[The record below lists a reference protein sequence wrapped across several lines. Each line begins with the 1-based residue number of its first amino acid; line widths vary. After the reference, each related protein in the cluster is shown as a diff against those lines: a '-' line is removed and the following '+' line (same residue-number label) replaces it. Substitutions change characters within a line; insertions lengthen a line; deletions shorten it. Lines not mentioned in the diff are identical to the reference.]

1 MKARLA
7 YTVRSTRAPGETRDV
22 IVPVIVERLNP
33 VELETVVENCIDR
46 GLIAGLKTTA
56 AHGIAEGVAAQ
67 IAREFTLGRG
77 VQFGQYFYGRPYLS
91 GTVDANG
98 RLTGG
103 NRINVRLYK
112 GEAFRLTLDDF
123 SFTFDGAGDAVKIDS
138 IYGDTTDAG
147 GNTYGQLVAGAPV
160 KVNGRNLYAAGDT
173 DKVLFDEAGGG
184 ATVAVEDFAT
194 QSADLLSFA
203 WPAGLVAG
211 KAYKVRVERTDVN
224 GVTRTSAEK
233 KVVVVAGA
241 VPPGP
246 ATVTISGI
254 DAEGRETGT
263 VVENAPIRV
272 HGTGLNMGEG
282 DALYMKRSDLGDDE
296 YHQVPEWAISEAE
309 DGTRLVLDDGDTEGG
324 AGEYFWG
331 WFEDY
336 GGFDSEHHGIT
347 LKLVSHGG
355 VPSSEPQTVTASA
368 NVVLG

>member
-1 MKARLA
+1 MKTKLA
-7 YTVRSTRAPGETRDV
+7 YTVRSTRAPGETVDT

-67 IAREFTLGRG
+67 IAREFSLGRG
-77 VQFGQYFYGRPYLS
+77 AQFGQYVYGRPYLS

-98 RLTGG
+98 RVTSA

-123 SFTFDGAGDAVKIDS
+123 SFTFDGAGDAVRIDS

-147 GNTYGQLVAGAPV
+147 GNTYGQLVTGAPV

-173 DKVLFDEAGGG
+173 DKVLFEEVGGG

-211 KAYKVRVERTDVN
+211 KSYAVKVERTDVN
-224 GVTRTSAEK
+224 GVTRTGTGK
-233 KVVVVAGA
+233 KVAVVAGA
-241 VPPGP
+241 PAPVNPP
-246 ATVTISGI
+246 TVTDYEADGMPGEPIYLNG
-254 DAEGRETGT
+254 GT
-263 VVENAPIRV
+263 LHVN
-272 HGTGLNMGEG
+272 GTNLAGATKILF
-282 DALYMKRSDLGDDE
+282 RF
-296 YHQVPEWAISEAE
+296 AE
-309 DGTRLVLDDGDTEGG
+309 DGEPFYEADPTEVTDTVVDCGSLGYSGEVESTNGYLSVVTPDGESNKIACRFAD
-324 AGEYFWG
+324 
-331 WFEDY
+331 
-336 GGFDSEHHGIT
+336 
-347 LKLVSHGG
+347 
-355 VPSSEPQTVTASA
+355 
-368 NVVLG
+368 

>member
-1 MKARLA
+1 MKTKLA
-7 YTVRSTRAPGETRDV
+7 YTVRSTRAPGETRDA

-77 VQFGQYFYGRPYLS
+77 VQFGRYFYGRPYLS

-123 SFTFDGAGDAVKIDS
+123 SFTFDGAGDAVRIDS

-147 GNTYGQLVAGAPV
+147 GNTYGQLVQGAPV

-173 DKVLFDEAGGG
+173 DRVLFEEVGGG
-184 ATVAVEDFAT
+184 APVEVEGFAT

-211 KAYKVRVERTDVN
+211 KAYKVKVERTDVN

-233 KVVVVAGA
+233 KVAVVAGA
-241 VPPGP
+241 PGP
-246 ATVTISGI
+246 VPGPTLTGVHSPGSGESLIHFDSGI
-254 DAEGRETGT
+254 WFE
-263 VVENAPIRV
+263 
-272 HGTGLNMGEG
+272 GTGL
-282 DALYMKRSDLGDDE
+282 DAWNSETDRIEAKIDDLEEPE
-296 YHQVPEWAISEAE
+296 YR
-309 DGTRLVLDDGDTEGG
+309 RLTEPG
-324 AGEYFWG
+324 AGEALFADG
-331 WFEDY
+331 L
-336 GGFDSEHHGIT
+336 
-347 LKLVSHGG
+347 LKLDEGAWEVIGPDLEAGEGSHIHFRVTIGG
-355 VPSSEPQTVTASA
+355 RSAEIVATVDEA
-368 NVVLG
+368 

>member
-1 MKARLA
+1 MKTKLA
-7 YTVRSTRAPGETRDV
+7 YTVRSTRAPGETRDT

-98 RLTGG
+98 RVTSA

-160 KVNGRNLYAAGDT
+160 KINGRNLYAAGDT
-173 DKVLFDEAGGG
+173 DKVLFDEVGGG
-184 ATVAVEDFAT
+184 ATVAVEGFAT
-194 QSADLLSFA
+194 QSADMLSFA

-211 KAYKVRVERTDVN
+211 KTYDVKVERTDVN
-224 GVTRTSAEK
+224 GITRTSAEK

-241 VPPGP
+241 VPPEP
-246 ATVTISGI
+246 TPVATSYEA
-254 DAEGRETGT
+254 D
-263 VVENAPIRV
+263 
-272 HGTGLNMGEG
+272 G
-282 DALYMKRSDLGDDE
+282 DAGGPITMDGSSLHVNGTNLADATSVLFRYT
-296 YHQVPEWAISEAE
+296 E
-309 DGTRLVLDDGDTEGG
+309 DG
-324 AGEYFWG
+324 
-331 WFEDY
+331 
-336 GGFDSEHHGIT
+336 GF
-347 LKLVSHGG
+347 
-355 VPSSEPQTVTASA
+355 SS
-368 NVVLG
+368 G

>member
-1 MKARLA
+1 MKAKLN

-67 IAREFTLGRG
+67 IAREFSLGRG

-123 SFTFDGAGDAVKIDS
+123 SFTFDGAGDAVRIDS
-138 IYGDTTDAG
+138 IYGDTTDPG

-160 KVNGRNLYAAGDT
+160 KINGRNLYAAGDT
-173 DKVLFDEAGGG
+173 DKVLFDEVGGG
-184 ATVAVEDFAT
+184 ATVEVEGFDT
-194 QSADLLSFA
+194 QSADMLSFA

-211 KAYKVRVERTDVN
+211 KAYKVKVERTDVN

-233 KVVVVAGA
+233 KVAVVAGA
-241 VPPGP
+241 VPPEP
-246 ATVTISGI
+246 TPVATSYEADGMEGEPISMDGGSLHVNGTNLADATRVLFRYTEDGEPFYEAYPTEVT
-254 DAEGRETGT
+254 DT
-263 VVENAPIRV
+263 VVDC
-272 HGTGLNMGEG
+272 GSLGYSGE
-282 DALYMKRSDLGDDE
+282 
-296 YHQVPEWAISEAE
+296 V
-309 DGTRLVLDDGDTEGG
+309 EGANG
-324 AGEYFWG
+324 YLSVVTPKGE
-331 WFEDY
+331 
-336 GGFDSEHHGIT
+336 SN
-347 LKLVSHGG
+347 KLPCTFAV
-355 VPSSEPQTVTASA
+355 
-368 NVVLG
+368 

>member
-1 MKARLA
+1 MKTKLN

-98 RLTGG
+98 RVTSA

-160 KVNGRNLYAAGDT
+160 KINGRNLYAAGDA
-173 DKVLFDEAGGG
+173 DKVLFDEVGGG

-194 QSADLLSFA
+194 QSADMLSFA

-224 GVTRTSAEK
+224 GVPRTSAEK
-233 KVVVVAGA
+233 KAVVVAGA
-241 VPPGP
+241 PGP
-246 ATVTISGI
+246 TLGAVWSEGQESPTIEWYKDIQMTGANLALGADGKVDAQLADTEEPDTWYGVTAYVDREASGADRIVLQGARGGEEEDEGVWDLLGPDVQIDREHSQVRFRVTIGGRT
-254 DAEGRETGT
+254 AEI
-263 VVENAPIRV
+263 VA
-272 HGTGLNMGEG
+272 
-282 DALYMKRSDLGDDE
+282 
-296 YHQVPEWAISEAE
+296 
-309 DGTRLVLDDGDTEGG
+309 DT
-324 AGEYFWG
+324 
-331 WFEDY
+331 
-336 GGFDSEHHGIT
+336 
-347 LKLVSHGG
+347 LL
-355 VPSSEPQTVTASA
+355 P
-368 NVVLG
+368 

>member
-1 MKARLA
+1 MKAKLN

-98 RLTGG
+98 RLTSD

-138 IYGDTTDAG
+138 VYGDTTSAG
-147 GNTYGQLVAGAPV
+147 GNTYGQVVQGAPV
-160 KVNGRNLYAAGDT
+160 KINGRNLYAAGDT
-173 DKVLFDEAGGG
+173 DKVLFTEAGGG
-184 ATVAVEDFAT
+184 APVEVTDFAT
-194 QSADLLSFA
+194 QSADMLSFA
-203 WPAGLVAG
+203 CPAGLVAG
-211 KAYKVRVERTDVN
+211 KTYAVKVERTDVN

-233 KVVVVAGA
+233 KVTVVTGA
-241 VPPGP
+241 VPPVPVNPPEVTDYEADGMEGEP
-246 ATVTISGI
+246 ITMDSSSLHVNGTNLADAATVLFRYTEDGEPFYEAYPTEVT
-254 DAEGRETGT
+254 DT
-263 VVENAPIRV
+263 VVDC
-272 HGTGLNMGEG
+272 GSLGYSGEVESTNG
-282 DALYMKRSDLGDDE
+282 YLS
-296 YHQVPEWAISEAE
+296 VVTP
-309 DGTRLVLDDGDTEGG
+309 DGESNKIACRFAD
-324 AGEYFWG
+324 
-331 WFEDY
+331 
-336 GGFDSEHHGIT
+336 
-347 LKLVSHGG
+347 
-355 VPSSEPQTVTASA
+355 
-368 NVVLG
+368 